1 MCILS
6 RYGSQ
11 RLYVP
16 VSVYVHV
23 CACIC
28 SQRLMCICDCVGDTY
43 GSQRLRC
50 TCVLSC
56 VYAYRSHI
64 LKSHVFFNYS

>member
-1 MCILS
+1 MNVCTCGGKCLMCILS

-28 SQRLMCICDCVGDTY
+28 SQRLMCICDCVGGTY
-43 GSQRLRC
+43 GRG
-50 TCVLSC
+50 
-56 VYAYRSHI
+56 
-64 LKSHVFFNYS
+64 